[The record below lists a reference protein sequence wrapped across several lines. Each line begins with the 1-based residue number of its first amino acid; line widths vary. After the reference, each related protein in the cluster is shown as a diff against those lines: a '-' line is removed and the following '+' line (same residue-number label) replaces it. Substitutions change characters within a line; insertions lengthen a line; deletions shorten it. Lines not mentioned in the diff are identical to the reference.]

1 MNFLMKFGGGMGNF
15 AKFVAMEMKK
25 YGKGIYRPI

>member
-1 MNFLMKFGGGMGNF
+1 MNFLMKYCGGMIKF

-25 YGKGIYRPI
+25 YGKGIC